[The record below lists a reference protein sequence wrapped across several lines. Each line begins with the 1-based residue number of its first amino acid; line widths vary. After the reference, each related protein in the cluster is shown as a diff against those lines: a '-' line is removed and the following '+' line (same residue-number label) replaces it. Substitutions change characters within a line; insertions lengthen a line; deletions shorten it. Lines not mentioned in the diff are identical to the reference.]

1 MWHFCKH
8 LSKWQ
13 QRKKY
18 ILCIFN
24 RIYTQDSHRQYL
36 FFHAEYPLKSVFAIL
51 STHNTFHMN
60 INTTIYDLL
69 SLTFKHTRECELCD
83 MHAKIHFRFWCILCL
98 SGGIFI
104 LFLLDCMFVFVVS
117 CLLMLQN
124 IPEAHMLNISYY
136 IYSNWVNILNG
147 WAFGQ
152 EFRHF
157 FLHIRLKLCQKNEFQ
172 ISNNVGVFVCCA
184 FRIWKPWHRVFM
196 RSWIL
201 CHTIPHRTT

>member
-1 MWHFCKH
+1 MATA
-8 LSKWQ
+8 
-13 QRKKY
+13 RKKY

-60 INTTIYDLL
+60 INTTSYDLL

-124 IPEAHMLNISYY
+124 IPEAHMLNIL
-136 IYSNWVNILNG
+136 YSNTTYTAIELIYLTVEHLAKNSDI
-147 WAFGQ
+147 
-152 EFRHF
+152 F
-157 FLHIRLKLCQKNEFQ
+157 FAHSTETMSKEW
-172 ISNNVGVFVCCA
+172 ISN
-184 FRIWKPWHRVFM
+184 K
-196 RSWIL
+196 
-201 CHTIPHRTT
+201 